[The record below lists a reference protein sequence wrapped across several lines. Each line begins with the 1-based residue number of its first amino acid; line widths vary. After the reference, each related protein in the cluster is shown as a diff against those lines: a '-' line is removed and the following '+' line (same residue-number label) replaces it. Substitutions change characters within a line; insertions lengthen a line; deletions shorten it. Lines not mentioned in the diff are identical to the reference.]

1 MKAAAK
7 KLPVAA
13 AENFGGDGAEESA
26 ARLAAEQPGAGFAGD
41 DSAAEFDVLVVGAG
55 LAGLQCARLLG
66 RAGRRVLLVDQK
78 RAPDE
83 AVHTTGIFVRRT
95 LEDFHLPEDCLG
107 PAVRHVTLY
116 SPARRPLELASPHDE
131 FRVGRMGR
139 LYLRLLSECRAAG
152 VAWSPETRYLAGED
166 AAEGGVSLVRLER
179 GGREFAVRARFVVG
193 ADGARSR
200 VARDLDLDV
209 NREWIVGV
217 EDVYAGA
224 RADGP
229 PRFHCFL
236 DPRLA
241 PGYLA
246 WVVSDGEETHVGTGG
261 YAARFDPARALEIFR
276 ASLNGIVDLGGA
288 RRVERRG
295 GRIPVGGVLERIAG
309 RRGLLVGDAAGA
321 VSPLTA
327 GGLDPCLRLSTLAA
341 RVADDYLA
349 TGDPSALAPYSGRAF
364 RARFASRLWMRRLLG
379 AVRTPLFAEAACA
392 ALRLP
397 PFNHLARH
405 VFFGRGSFPDVS
417 DARAGLLTREA
428 PAR

>member
-1 MKAAAK
+1 
-7 KLPVAA
+7 V
-13 AENFGGDGAEESA
+13 
-26 ARLAAEQPGAGFAGD
+26 
-41 DSAAEFDVLVVGAG
+41 VIVGAG

-66 RAGRRVLLVDQK
+66 RAGRRVLLADRK
-78 RAPDE
+78 RALDE

-95 LEDFHLPEDCLG
+95 LEDFCLPEDCLG

-116 SPARRPLELASPHDE
+116 SPGRRKLGLTSPHDE

-139 LYLRLLSECRAAG
+139 LYRRLLSECRASS
-152 VAWSPETRYLAGED
+152 VVWSPETRYLGN
-166 AAEGGVSLVRLER
+166 EGMTEASATKSTGAKGSESWGVAHSLMRLER
-179 GGREFAVRARFVVG
+179 GGREFTVRARFLVG

-200 VARDLDLDV
+200 VSRDLGLDE

-217 EDVYAGA
+217 EDVYAGC
-224 RADGP
+224 RAGGP

-236 DPRLA
+236 DPRVA

-246 WVVSDGEETHVGTGG
+246 WVVADGEETHVGVGG

-276 ASLNGIVDLGGA
+276 ESLNGIVDLNDA

-295 GRIPVGGVLERIAG
+295 GRIPVGGVLRRITSA
-309 RRGLLVGDAAGA
+309 RGLLVGDAAGA

-341 RVADDYLA
+341 RVTDDYLT
-349 TGDPSALAPYSGRAF
+349 TGDPASLAPYSGRAF

-379 AVRTPLFAEAACA
+379 GVRTPLLAEAACA

-397 PFNHLARH
+397 PFHLLARH
-405 VFFGRGSFPDVS
+405 VFFGRGSFPDVRDES
-417 DARAGLLTREA
+417 HGLLTREA